1 MNSKKI
7 KMNINCKICKGSAR
21 LIYNGFPGYIEDSF
35 FDIAKCDVCDVAF
48 STKSNNL
55 GFIYD
60 SIYTHASKLQGY
72 SRYAFYARQVL
83 RERDPLSFLGE
94 CEECYW
100 AVAQLVNDWV
110 QRNGRRPKILEI
122 GCGYG
127 YTTYALRKRGFDATG
142 MDISFKAVQKARE
155 RYGNY
160 FQCCDVLEL
169 ANASTDICDIIV
181 MTELIEH
188 IEDPPAFLA
197 QIAKL
202 LRLKGIIVVTTPNK
216 AGASKD
222 EIWETE
228 LPPVHLW
235 WFTEASLR

>member
-1 MNSKKI
+1 MA
-7 KMNINCKICKGSAR
+7 INCNICNSSAR
-21 LIYNGFPGYIEDSF
+21 LIYQGFPGYMEDSV

-55 GFIYD
+55 GIIYD
-60 SIYTHASKLQGY
+60 SIYTHAETLQGY

-83 RERDPLSFLGE
+83 REKNPLSFLGE

-100 AVAQLVNDWV
+100 AVSQLVDYWV

-155 RYGNY
+155 RYGDY

-169 ANASTDICDIIV
+169 AKASTDICDIVV

-188 IEDPPAFLA
+188 IDDPTAFLI
-197 QIAKL
+197 QIAKVATV
-202 LRLKGIIVVTTPNK
+202 RWNHNCDD
-216 AGASKD
+216 A
-222 EIWETE
+222 
-228 LPPVHLW
+228 
-235 WFTEASLR
+235 